1 MRERKKNAALD
12 AANIKDGE
20 GKRNVRGDKW
30 PTTIKDDNTPGG
42 TCREKRLLISNLL
55 QRGSDNGLT
64 ITDLV
69 QLTGLDERIIR
80 RRINRERRD
89 GILIISDN
97 VHGYFL
103 AENVEEVR
111 RFIRSMSRRARE
123 IIAVCW
129 AAEDGL
135 AKLEGQETL
144 FGGGE

>member
-1 MRERKKNAALD
+1 MSEKRKNAVP
-12 AANIKDGE
+12 DGCSTGNGG
-20 GKRNVRGDKW
+20 GKQNVQRDNG
-30 PTTIKDDNTPGG
+30 PTTDYDSTVGG
-42 TCREKRLLISNLL
+42 TCRVRIADLLHG
-55 QRGSDNGLT
+55 GSANGLT
-64 ITDLV
+64 LSDLER
-69 QLTGLDERIIR
+69 LTGLEGREIR

-129 AAEDGL
+129 AVEDGL
-135 AKLEGQETL
+135 AKMEGQETL
-144 FGGGE
+144 FEGR

>member
-1 MRERKKNAALD
+1 MYEKKKSAAFD
-12 AANIKDGE
+12 AANIKGGG
-20 GKRNVRGDKW
+20 GKQNARRDEE
-30 PTTIKDDNTPGG
+30 PTTKDNNTSSG
-42 TCREKRLLISNLL
+42 TCRVRISDLL

-69 QLTGLDERIIR
+69 RLTGLDERIIR

-103 AENVEEVR
+103 AENVDEVR
-111 RFIRSMSRRARE
+111 RFIRSMTRRARE

-129 AAEDGL
+129 AVEDGL
-135 AKLEGQETL
+135 AKMEGKETVD
-144 FGGGE
+144 GW

>member
-1 MRERKKNAALD
+1 MPSKKKNAALD
-12 AANIKDGE
+12 AANIKGGN
-20 GKRNVRGDKW
+20 GKQNARRDEK
-30 PTTIKDDNTPGG
+30 PTLEQNSIPGG

-69 QLTGLDERIIR
+69 RLTGLDERIIR

-129 AAEDGL
+129 AVEDGL
-135 AKLEGQETL
+135 AKMEGQETL
-144 FGGGE
+144 FEGR